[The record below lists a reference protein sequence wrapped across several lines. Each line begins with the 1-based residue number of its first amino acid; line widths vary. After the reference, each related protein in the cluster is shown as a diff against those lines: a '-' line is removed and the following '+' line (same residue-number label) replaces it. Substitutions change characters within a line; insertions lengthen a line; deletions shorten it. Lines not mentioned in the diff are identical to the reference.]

1 MSSFISPRRTVLAVA
16 ATAIAATTLA
26 GCSGSSGSTTADGK
40 VEISFLTTNV
50 DDAIATGNA
59 LIAAFQKAN
68 PDVTVT
74 LNTRPGGTEGD
85 NLVKTQLSTGEM
97 DDVFFYNT
105 GSLFQALNPD
115 QTLANLADESWASE
129 VTDNFKTVVS
139 TDNGT
144 YGAPLGTSMAGG
156 IAYNTKVFADLGL
169 SVPTD
174 WSSLVADAEKIKA
187 AGITPIEQTYGDT
200 WTSQLFLL
208 ADFGNVLTQDKNWA
222 EDFTANKAKFAQEPA
237 LAGFTHLQEAFD
249 KGLFNADF
257 ASATAA
263 DGSAA
268 LATGKAAM
276 YPMLSSA
283 VLSNITQS
291 NPDAVKDIGF
301 FALPADKAANTT
313 LTVWEPSAVYIP
325 KTTEGAKLEAAKK
338 FVAFVNSPDGC
349 DVQNKNFVAGGP
361 YTISSCSVPA
371 DAAPLVAEIQKYVD
385 AGKSAPAL
393 EFLSPVKG
401 PNLENIAISVGSG
414 ISSAQDGAA
423 AYDEDVKKQAQQL
436 GLAGW

>member
-1 MSSFISPRRTVLAVA
+1 MSSFITPRRATIAVA
-16 ATAIAATTLA
+16 GTALAALALA
-26 GCSGSSGSTTADGK
+26 GCSGSSGGTTADGK
-40 VEISFLTTNV
+40 VEISFLTTNG

-59 LIAAFQKAN
+59 LITAFEKAN

-105 GSLFQALNPD
+105 GSLFEALNPD
-115 QTLANLADESWASE
+115 QTLTNLADESWASE
-129 VTDNFKTVVS
+129 VTDNFTTVVS

-156 IAYNTKVFADLGL
+156 IAYNKKVFSDLGL

-174 WSSLVADAEKIKA
+174 WSALVSAAEKIKA

-208 ADFGNVLTQDKNWA
+208 ADFGNVLAQDANWA
-222 EDFTANKAKFAQEPA
+222 EDFTANEAKFADEPA
-237 LAGFTHLQEAFD
+237 LAGFTHLREAFD
-249 KGLFNADF
+249 KGLFNEDF

-276 YPMLSSA
+276 YPMLSSP
-283 VLSNITQS
+283 VLSNVTQS
-291 NPDAVKDIGF
+291 NPDAVSDIGF
-301 FALPADKAANTT
+301 FAMPADEASDTT
-313 LTVWEPSAVYIP
+313 LTVWEPNAVYIP
-325 KTTEGAKLEAAKK
+325 KTTEGAQLDAAKK
-338 FVAFVNSPDGC
+338 FVAFVNSSEGC
-349 DVQNKNFVAGGP
+349 SIQNENFVAGGP
-361 YTISSCSVPA
+361 FSISSCSVPS
-371 DAAPLVAEIQKYVD
+371 DAAPMVADIQSYITD
-385 AGKSAPAL
+385 GKSAPAL

-401 PNLENIAISVGSG
+401 PNLENIVIGVGSG
-414 ISSAQDGAA
+414 ISSAQDGAS

>member
-1 MSSFISPRRTVLAVA
+1 MSAIITPRRTTTIVVGVGLVALA
-16 ATAIAATTLA
+16 LA
-26 GCSGSSGSTTADGK
+26 GCSGATGGDSADGK
-40 VEISFLTTNV
+40 VEITFLTTNGE
-50 DDAIATGNA
+50 DSIATGNA
-59 LIAAFQKAN
+59 LISAFEKAN
-68 PDVTVT
+68 PDITVT

-105 GSLFQALNPD
+105 GSLFQAINPD
-115 QTLANLADESWASE
+115 QTLVNLADQPWASE

-139 TDNGT
+139 TENGT

-156 IAYNTKVFADLGL
+156 IAYNTKVFSDLGL

-174 WSSLVADAEKIKA
+174 WSSLVAAAEKIKA

-208 ADFGNVLTQDKNWA
+208 ADFGNVHTQDENWA
-222 EDFTANKAKFAQEPA
+222 DDFTNNKAKFAEEPA
-237 LAGFTHLQEAFD
+237 LAGFTHLQDAFQ
-249 KGLFNADF
+249 KGLFNTDF
-257 ASATAA
+257 ATATAA
-263 DGSAA
+263 EGSAA

-283 VLSNITQS
+283 VLSNIKQS
-291 NPDAVKDIGF
+291 NPDAVGNIGF
-301 FALPADKAANTT
+301 FAMPADKAADTT
-313 LTVWEPSAVYIP
+313 LTVWEPNAVFIP
-325 KTTEGAKLEAAKK
+325 TSTEGAKLDAAKK
-338 FVAFVNSPDGC
+338 FVAFVNSSEGC
-349 DVQNKNFVAGGP
+349 DVQNANYVAGGP
-361 YTISSCSVPA
+361 FSISSCSVPA
-371 DAAPLVAEIQKYVD
+371 DAAPMVAEIQKYVD
-385 AGKSAPAL
+385 EGKSAPAL

-423 AYDEDVKKQAQQL
+423 AYDDDVKKQAQQL

>member
-1 MSSFISPRRTVLAVA
+1 MSPFITRRRATTVLAGTALA
-16 ATAIAATTLA
+16 ALA
-26 GCSGSSGSTTADGK
+26 LSGCSGDTGGQSADGK
-40 VEISFLTTNV
+40 VEISFLTTNG

-59 LIAAFQKAN
+59 LIAAFEAAN

-74 LNTRPGGTEGD
+74 LNSRPGGTEGD

-105 GSLFQALNPD
+105 GSLFEALNPD
-115 QTLANLADESWASE
+115 QTLMDLSAESWASE
-129 VTDNFKTVVS
+129 VTDNFATVVS

-156 IAYNTKVFADLGL
+156 IAYNKKVFSDLGL

-174 WSSLVADAEKIKA
+174 WSSLVSAAEKIKA

-208 ADFGNVLTQDKNWA
+208 ADFGNVLTQDENWA
-222 EDFTANKAKFAQEPA
+222 EDFTANQAKFADEPA
-237 LAGFTHLQEAFD
+237 LAGFTHLREAFD
-249 KGLFNADF
+249 KGLFNEDF

-276 YPMLSSA
+276 YPMLSSP
-283 VLSNITQS
+283 VLSNVTQS
-291 NPDAVKDIGF
+291 NPDAVTDIGF
-301 FALPADKAANTT
+301 FAMPADDASDTT

-325 KTTEGAKLEAAKK
+325 QTTEGAQLDAAKR
-338 FVAFVNSPDGC
+338 FVAFVNSSEGC
-349 DVQNKNFVAGGP
+349 DIQNENFVAGGP
-361 YTISSCSVPA
+361 FSISSCAVPS
-371 DAAPLVAEIQKYVD
+371 DAAPMVADIQAYITD
-385 AGKSAPAL
+385 GKSAPAL

-401 PNLENIAISVGSG
+401 PNLENIVISVGSG
-414 ISSAQDGAA
+414 ISSAQDGAS

>member
-1 MSSFISPRRTVLAVA
+1 MSSFITPRRATIAVA
-16 ATAIAATTLA
+16 GTALAALALA
-26 GCSGSSGSTTADGK
+26 GCSGSSGGTTADGK
-40 VEISFLTTNV
+40 VEISFLTTNG

-59 LIAAFQKAN
+59 LITAFEKAN

-105 GSLFQALNPD
+105 GSLFEALNPD
-115 QTLANLADESWASE
+115 QTLTNLADESWASE
-129 VTDNFKTVVS
+129 VTDNFTTVVS

-156 IAYNTKVFADLGL
+156 IAYNKKVFSDLGL

-174 WSSLVADAEKIKA
+174 WSALVSAAEKIKA

-208 ADFGNVLTQDKNWA
+208 ADFGNVLAQDANWA
-222 EDFTANKAKFAQEPA
+222 EDFTANEAKFADEPA
-237 LAGFTHLQEAFD
+237 LAGFTHLREAFD
-249 KGLFNADF
+249 KGLFNEDF

-276 YPMLSSA
+276 YPMLSSP
-283 VLSNITQS
+283 VLSNVTQS
-291 NPDAVKDIGF
+291 NPDAVSDIGF
-301 FALPADKAANTT
+301 FAMPADEASDTT
-313 LTVWEPSAVYIP
+313 LTVWEPNAVYIP
-325 KTTEGAKLEAAKK
+325 KTTEGAQLDAAKK
-338 FVAFVNSPDGC
+338 FVAFVNSSEGC
-349 DVQNKNFVAGGP
+349 SIQNENFVAGGP
-361 YTISSCSVPA
+361 FSISSCSVPS
-371 DAAPLVAEIQKYVD
+371 DAAPMVADIQSYIAD
-385 AGKSAPAL
+385 GKSAPAL

-401 PNLENIAISVGSG
+401 PNLENIVIGVGSG
-414 ISSAQDGAA
+414 ISSAQDGAS

>member
-1 MSSFISPRRTVLAVA
+1 MSSFITPRRATIAVA
-16 ATAIAATTLA
+16 GTALAALALA
-26 GCSGSSGSTTADGK
+26 GCSGSSGGTTADGK
-40 VEISFLTTNV
+40 VEISFLTTNG

-59 LIAAFQKAN
+59 LITAFEKAN
-68 PDVTVT
+68 PDVAVT

-105 GSLFQALNPD
+105 GSLFEALNPD
-115 QTLANLADESWASE
+115 QTLTNLADESWASE
-129 VTDNFKTVVS
+129 VTDNFTTVVS

-156 IAYNTKVFADLGL
+156 IAYNKKVFSDLGL

-174 WSSLVADAEKIKA
+174 WSALVSAAEKIKA

-208 ADFGNVLTQDKNWA
+208 ADFGNVLAQDANWA
-222 EDFTANKAKFAQEPA
+222 EDFTANEAKFADEPA
-237 LAGFTHLQEAFD
+237 LAGFTHLREAFD
-249 KGLFNADF
+249 KGLFNEDF

-276 YPMLSSA
+276 YPMLSSP
-283 VLSNITQS
+283 VLSNVTQS
-291 NPDAVKDIGF
+291 NPDAVSDIGF
-301 FALPADKAANTT
+301 FAMPADEASDTT
-313 LTVWEPSAVYIP
+313 LTVWEPNAVYIP
-325 KTTEGAKLEAAKK
+325 KTTEGAQLDAAKK
-338 FVAFVNSPDGC
+338 FVAFVNSSEGC
-349 DVQNKNFVAGGP
+349 SIQNENFVAGGP
-361 YTISSCSVPA
+361 FSISSCSVPS
-371 DAAPLVAEIQKYVD
+371 DAAPMVADIQSYITD
-385 AGKSAPAL
+385 GKSAPAL

-401 PNLENIAISVGSG
+401 PNLENIVIGVGSG
-414 ISSAQDGAA
+414 ISSAQDGAS

>member
-1 MSSFISPRRTVLAVA
+1 MSSFITPRRATIAVA
-16 ATAIAATTLA
+16 GTALAALALA
-26 GCSGSSGSTTADGK
+26 GCSGSSGGTTADGK
-40 VEISFLTTNV
+40 VEISFLTTNG

-59 LIAAFQKAN
+59 LITAFEKAN

-105 GSLFQALNPD
+105 GSLFEALNPD
-115 QTLANLADESWASE
+115 QTLTNLADESWASE
-129 VTDNFKTVVS
+129 VTDNFTTVVS

-156 IAYNTKVFADLGL
+156 IAYNKKVFSDLGL

-174 WSSLVADAEKIKA
+174 WSALVSAAEKIKA

-208 ADFGNVLTQDKNWA
+208 ADFGNVLAQDANWA
-222 EDFTANKAKFAQEPA
+222 EDFTANEAKFADEPA
-237 LAGFTHLQEAFD
+237 LAGFTHLREAFD
-249 KGLFNADF
+249 KGLFNEDF

-276 YPMLSSA
+276 YPMLSSP
-283 VLSNITQS
+283 VLSNVTQS
-291 NPDAVKDIGF
+291 NPDAVSDIGF
-301 FALPADKAANTT
+301 FAMPADEASDTT
-313 LTVWEPSAVYIP
+313 LTVWEPNAVYIP
-325 KTTEGAKLEAAKK
+325 KTTEGAQLDAAKK
-338 FVAFVNSPDGC
+338 FVAFVNSSEGC
-349 DVQNKNFVAGGP
+349 SIQNENFVAGGP
-361 YTISSCSVPA
+361 FSISSCSVPS
-371 DAAPLVAEIQKYVD
+371 DAAPMVADIQSYITD
-385 AGKSAPAL
+385 GKSAPAL

-401 PNLENIAISVGSG
+401 PNLENIVIGVGSG

>member
-1 MSSFISPRRTVLAVA
+1 MSSFITPRR
-16 ATAIAATTLA
+16 ATTVVAGVGLAALALA
-26 GCSGSSGSTTADGK
+26 GCSGATGGGSADGK
-40 VEISFLTTNV
+40 VEITYLTTNG
-50 DDAIATGNA
+50 DDSIATGNA
-59 LIAAFQKAN
+59 LISAFEKAN
-68 PDVTVT
+68 PDITVT

-115 QTLANLADESWASE
+115 QTLANLADESWVSE
-129 VTDNFKTVVS
+129 VTDNFKTVAS

-156 IAYNTKVFADLGL
+156 IAYNTKVFSDLGI

-174 WSSLVADAEKIKA
+174 WSSLVAAAEKIKA

-208 ADFGNVLTQDKNWA
+208 ADFGNVRKQDENWA
-222 EDFTANKAKFAQEPA
+222 DDFTNNKATFAQEPA
-237 LAGFTHLQEAFD
+237 LAGFTHLQDAFD

-257 ASATAA
+257 ATATAA
-263 DGSAA
+263 EGSAA

-291 NPDAVKDIGF
+291 NPDAVADIGF
-301 FALPADKAANTT
+301 FAMPADKAANTT

-325 KTTEGAKLEAAKK
+325 KTTEGAKLDAAKK
-338 FVAFVNSPDGC
+338 FVAFVNSPEGC
-349 DVQNKNFVAGGP
+349 DIQNANYVAGGP
-361 YTISSCSVPA
+361 FSINSCSVPS
-371 DAAPLVAEIQKYVD
+371 DAAPMVAEIQKYIED
-385 AGKSAPAL
+385 GKSAPAL

-423 AYDEDVKKQAQQL
+423 AYDDDVKKQAQQL

>member
-1 MSSFISPRRTVLAVA
+1 MSSFILPRRTAVA
-16 ATAIAATTLA
+16 VSGLVLGAIALA
-26 GCSGSSGSTTADGK
+26 GCSGSAGGAGADGE
-40 VEISFLTTNV
+40 VEISYLTTNGE
-50 DDAIATGNA
+50 DSIAVGNA
-59 LIAAFQKAN
+59 LIDAFEKAN

-115 QTLANLADESWASE
+115 QTLADLSDEAWVSD
-129 VTDNFKTVVS
+129 VTDNFATVVS
-139 TDNGT
+139 TDAGT

-156 IAYNTKVFADLGL
+156 IAYNKKVFADLGIE
-169 SVPTD
+169 VPTD
-174 WSSLVADAEKIKA
+174 WSSLVDAAQKIKA

-208 ADFGNVLTQDKNWA
+208 ADFGNVYAQDPDWA
-222 EDFTANKAKFAQEPA
+222 EKFTANQAKFADEPA
-237 LAGFTHLQEAFD
+237 LAGFTHLQQAFD
-249 KGLFNADF
+249 DGLFNEDF
-257 ASATAA
+257 ATATAA

-283 VLSNITQS
+283 VLTNIAQS
-291 NPDAVKDIGF
+291 NPDAVADIGF
-301 FALPADKAANTT
+301 FAMPADDAADTT

-325 KTTEGAKLEAAKK
+325 KTVEGAKLEAAKK
-338 FVAFVNSPDGC
+338 FVAFVNSDEGC
-349 DVQNKNFVAGGP
+349 AIQNDNFVAGGP
-361 YTISSCSVPA
+361 FSISSCSVPD
-371 DAAPLVAEIQKYVD
+371 DAAPMVAEIQSYVD
-385 AGKSAPAL
+385 DGKSAPAL

-414 ISSAQDGAA
+414 ISSAKDGAA

-436 GLAGW
+436 GLSGW

>member
-1 MSSFISPRRTVLAVA
+1 MSSFITPRRATIVVAGVGLTALA
-16 ATAIAATTLA
+16 LA
-26 GCSGSSGSTTADGK
+26 GCSGGAGGGSADGK
-40 VEISFLTTNV
+40 VEITFLTTNG
-50 DDAIATGNA
+50 DDSIATGNA
-59 LIAAFQKAN
+59 LISAFEKAN
-68 PDVTVT
+68 PDITVT

-115 QTLANLADESWASE
+115 QTLVDLADESWVSE

-139 TDNGT
+139 TDSGT

-156 IAYNTKVFADLGL
+156 IAYNTKVFSDLGI

-174 WSSLVADAEKIKA
+174 WSSLAAAAEKIKA

-208 ADFGNVLTQDKNWA
+208 ADFGNVLTQDRKWA
-222 EDFTANKAKFAQEPA
+222 EDFTANQAKFAQEPA
-237 LAGFTHLQEAFD
+237 LAGFTHLQDAFD

-257 ASATAA
+257 ATATAA
-263 DGSAA
+263 EGSAA

-283 VLSNITQS
+283 VLSNIKQS
-291 NPDAVKDIGF
+291 TPDAVDDIGF
-301 FALPADKAANTT
+301 FAMPADKAANTT
-313 LTVWEPSAVYIP
+313 LTVWEPNAVYIP
-325 KTTEGAKLEAAKK
+325 KSTDGAKLDAAKK
-338 FVAFVNSPDGC
+338 FVSFVNSSEGC
-349 DVQNKNFVAGGP
+349 DVQNANFVAGGP
-361 YTISSCSVPA
+361 FSISSCSVPS

-385 AGKSAPAL
+385 EGKSAPAL

-423 AYDEDVKKQAQQL
+423 AYDDDVKKQAQQL

>member
-1 MSSFISPRRTVLAVA
+1 MSSFLTPLRATTVVA
-16 ATAIAATTLA
+16 GVALTALTLA
-26 GCSGSSGSTTADGK
+26 GCSGGGGADAGDGD
-40 VEISFLTTNV
+40 VEISFLTTNG

-59 LIAAFQKAN
+59 LISAFEAAN
-68 PDVTVT
+68 PGITVT

-115 QTLANLADESWASE
+115 QTLANLADEPWASE
-129 VTDNFKTVVS
+129 VTDNFATVVS

-156 IAYNTKVFADLGL
+156 IAYNTKVFSDLGL

-174 WSSLVADAEKIKA
+174 WSSLVAAAEKIKA

-208 ADFGNVLTQDKNWA
+208 ADFGNVRAQDENWA
-222 EDFTANKAKFAQEPA
+222 DDFTANKAKFAEEPA
-237 LAGFTHLQEAFD
+237 LAGFEHLREAYD

-276 YPMLSSA
+276 YPMLSSP

-291 NPDAVKDIGF
+291 TPDAVSDIGF
-301 FALPADKAANTT
+301 FALPADEAADTT

-325 KTTEGAKLEAAKK
+325 KTTEGAQLDAAKK
-338 FVAFVNSPDGC
+338 FVAFINSSEGC
-349 DVQNKNFVAGGP
+349 EIQNENFVAGGP
-361 YTISSCSVPA
+361 FSISSCAVPA
-371 DAAPLVAEIQKYVD
+371 DAAPMVAEIEKYIAD
-385 AGKSAPAL
+385 GKSAPAL

-401 PNLENIAISVGSG
+401 PNLENIVISVGSG